1 MAINPIQ
8 IPSFD
13 PIAKVIKSGAAFTN
27 PYAVHI
33 DKMKDQVAQMLI
45 DLPNIVD
52 PEITPHVTQITSA
65 ITTLDTALDDLLDH
79 TDKLSGVSLTGGL
92 NSMNFSTI
100 SSVVSTVQ
108 KYGNDG
114 SACELI
120 NGAFGAIVKAAE
132 FVNDMNVLYGRLVNL
147 SLAPDT
153 LPFAIDTLKNKI
165 LSQIQADLLTFANA
179 QITALQYAAAAALTE
194 LTNNP
199 CISEIIAIVGTDELK
214 KATNEAIQN
223 L

>member
-1 MAINPIQ
+1 MATNPIQ
-8 IPSFD
+8 IPKFD
-13 PIAKVIKSGAAFTN
+13 PIAQAIKSGAAFTN
-27 PYAVHI
+27 PYGVHI
-33 DKMKDQVAQMLI
+33 QTMKDQIAQMII

-52 PEITPHVTQITSA
+52 PEITPYVSDITAA
-65 ITTLDTALDDLLDH
+65 ITTLDTALDDMLDH

-114 SACELI
+114 SACELV
-120 NGAFGAIVKAAE
+120 NAAFGMIVKVGE
-132 FVNDMNVLYGRLVNL
+132 FVDDMNVLYGRLVNL
-147 SLAPDT
+147 ALAPDV
-153 LPFAIDTLKNKI
+153 LALEIDNFKAKI

-194 LTNNP
+194 LVDNP
-199 CISEIIAIVGTDELK
+199 CIGEIIAIVGTDELRN
-214 KATNEAIQN
+214 ATNQAVQN